1 MPTVNI
7 YFQNL
12 SDTAPLS
19 GKVLELRTY
28 LAEALSGSDITLSSA
43 EVSIRFIKSHGG
55 EMIAPVELE
64 ISAHAFAERV
74 EKQDQICL
82 EVMKWIKEKI
92 GLDTKVWL
100 RLSEL
105 GHSW

>member
-7 YFQNL
+7 YHQNL
-12 SDTAPLS
+12 PDTAPLA
-19 GKVLELRTY
+19 GKLAALRQY
-28 LAEALSGSDITLSSA
+28 LAGVLTCGDITLGPS
-43 EVSIRFIKSHGG
+43 EISIRLVRSHGG

-64 ISAHAFAERV
+64 ISAHAFPERV

-82 EVMKWIKEKI
+82 DVMSWIRQET
-92 GLDTKVWL
+92 GLETKVWL
-100 RLSEL
+100 KLSEL